1 MKNASVTP
9 VAVIGMGC
17 RLPGGIESPEQFWQ
31 ALLRGEDFITEVP
44 PARWDLTEYYDPE
57 SGVPGK
63 SPSKWGAFLEDVG
76 GFDAD
81 FFSIN
86 EREAVSIDPQH
97 RVLLETSWQAVE
109 HAGIDPRVL
118 AGSQTGVFVG
128 VTHNDYQLVAADAA
142 DLGGPYGFAG
152 TNFCMASGRISYAL
166 GVHGPSLTVDA
177 GCAAGLATVHMGC
190 QSLAA
195 GESDLVLAGGV
206 NLVLEPRRYV
216 GASQQ
221 RMLSPT
227 GRCHTFTGEAD
238 GFVMSEGCVM
248 VLLKR
253 LDDAVR
259 DGDRI
264 LAVVRGTASNQDGRT
279 VNQSTPSSEAQA
291 AACRTALAVAGVE
304 ADTVGL
310 IEAHGTGTPVG
321 DPIEY
326 TGLAQV

>member
-1 MKNASVTP
+1 
-9 VAVIGMGC
+9 
-17 RLPGGIESPEQFWQ
+17 
-31 ALLRGEDFITEVP
+31 
-44 PARWDLTEYYDPE
+44 
-57 SGVPGK
+57 
-63 SPSKWGAFLEDVG
+63 
-76 GFDAD
+76 
-81 FFSIN
+81 
-86 EREAVSIDPQH
+86 
-97 RVLLETSWQAVE
+97 
-109 HAGIDPRVL
+109 
-118 AGSQTGVFVG
+118 
-128 VTHNDYQLVAADAA
+128 
-142 DLGGPYGFAG
+142 
-152 TNFCMASGRISYAL
+152 
-166 GVHGPSLTVDA
+166 
-177 GCAAGLATVHMGC
+177 MGC

-326 TGLAQV
+326 TGLAQVYGVDGPCAVGSVKPTSGTPCRRRVRSV